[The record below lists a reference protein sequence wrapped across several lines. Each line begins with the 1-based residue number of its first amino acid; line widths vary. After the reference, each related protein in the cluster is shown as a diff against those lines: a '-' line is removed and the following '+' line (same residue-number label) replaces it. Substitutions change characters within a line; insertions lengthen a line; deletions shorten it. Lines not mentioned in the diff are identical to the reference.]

1 MTRQIESSY
10 PLEALPSSLLSSNA
24 NNNNSQPPVNP
35 SHIANIGKMIEEQEM
50 KMRNLLQEVYFAK
63 TRDVVNDLRSIRGA
77 DEEKRRKGLQ
87 GELVGLLRGRA

>member
-1 MTRQIESSY
+1 MTRQIEQSH
-10 PLEALPSSLLSSNA
+10 PLEALPSSLSSNTSNPPA
-24 NNNNSQPPVNP
+24 NPG
-35 SHIANIGKMIEEQEM
+35 HISNIGKMIEEQEL

-77 DEEKRRKGLQ
+77 DEENRRKGLQ